1 PRPAHAISSSV
12 MFLAS
17 EMARMHHP
25 PAPRPSRRSVIL
37 SGAAA
42 ALLHGSPL
50 RASENR
56 PMLTITEPAGKVR
69 ELSEQDI
76 ADLAWH
82 EIATRTRWTDGV
94 QTFRGPRLKDVLTQ
108 GGMTRSDLISRN
120 LLMKALNDFGI
131 VVPASDALDY
141 HLIIARE
148 MNGKMM
154 RVRDKGLLWLIS
166 PRDQYL
172 ELQYAVVDDRWIWL
186 LSEIIVL

>member
-1 PRPAHAISSSV
+1 DGRANDLGGAEPAPVCCLSGGITPIANAHPPILGNSEMREQLAEMILPAQVVSFTRANRRDAILDSHCRNECRPLVPNVMKWHAWVVPRPAHAISSSV

-42 ALLHGSPL
+42 ALLPGSPL

-82 EIATRTRWTDGV
+82 EIATRTR
-94 QTFRGPRLKDVLTQ
+94 
-108 GGMTRSDLISRN
+108 
-120 LLMKALNDFGI
+120 
-131 VVPASDALDY
+131 
-141 HLIIARE
+141 
-148 MNGKMM
+148 
-154 RVRDKGLLWLIS
+154 
-166 PRDQYL
+166 
-172 ELQYAVVDDRWIWL
+172 
-186 LSEIIVL
+186 

>member
-1 PRPAHAISSSV
+1 
-12 MFLAS
+12 
-17 EMARMHHP
+17 
-25 PAPRPSRRSVIL
+25 
-37 SGAAA
+37 
-42 ALLHGSPL
+42 
-50 RASENR
+50 
-56 PMLTITEPAGKVR
+56 MLTITEPAGKVR

-131 VVPASDALDY
+131 VVPASDAWDY
-141 HLIIARE
+141 NLIIARE
-148 MNGKMM
+148 MNGKLM
-154 RVRDKGLLWLIS
+154 RVRDKGPLWLIY

-172 ELQYAVVDDRWIWL
+172 ELQNAVVDERWIWQ